1 MRKKSSRL
9 VVVSVV
15 ALAALTLVLVTLS
28 GYLEEKLEQSGERQA
43 LALTVQAAQF
53 ANEVMRTG
61 ESAGGEG
68 EGGASA
74 PPQGAGDPADAAGA
88 ADPAASPAP
97 PQGAAAF
104 GKIDTILVFD
114 AATGRVA
121 EASTEEGLL
130 AQSVEPGALVYDL
143 AWEMLY
149 AYDERLASSSLRL
162 PFEPSAEVSAQS
174 SIDRMRAAIAVGDTY
189 LDLGLAHGDEYYVA
203 LAPVGEG
210 AWYVCSMIP
219 AADMRAEAEVVSAVF
234 TVVFVLSVACVILAI
249 VLALSAYRRQARERA
264 IRMRTRLYE
273 ALSDSLEFAVNLY
286 SPADDHV
293 TPIVA
298 KGVDIFGAN
307 LEQLIKDPGL
317 AARLRFSNEGARLL
331 RRLREGEVG
340 AFAKGEFSFTAAD
353 DRQRY
358 VEYTVRPLSYD
369 GRRQVLVILRDI
381 TSDRAIELSMR
392 DAMEAAEA
400 ANRAKSEFLSRMSHE
415 IRTPMNVILGM
426 LKIARR
432 NMDDPAKLTSNLDN
446 IENASAHLLDLIN
459 EVLDISKIESGK
471 AGFDEK
477 PFNLRDVVRSIEDL
491 VAPQCRGRSQTFS
504 CALSGQVD
512 AWYLGDAVRV
522 RQMLV
527 NLLANAVKYTPDGGR
542 VELEVT
548 AACAST
554 LPAGYRRLTFTVS
567 DNGIGM
573 APGYLEHLFEP
584 FATEGRSRSQGTG
597 LGMPIVKN
605 IVSAMG
611 GDIHVETAEGEG
623 TTFTV
628 VVDLRLAEEGDACG
642 GAEGASAEGAGA
654 EGAAGAGAEGVVGA
668 GAAGAGGPANAIA
681 SAEDAAGAGAEGVAR
696 TGGPAN
702 APALAPAAG
711 SLAGARILLV
721 EDNDLNAEIASE
733 LLAFEGAHVEWAV
746 DGKAGLDAFA
756 ASDEGTFDAVLMDVQ
771 MPVMN
776 GYEATRAIRALDRA
790 DAREVPIIAMSANAF
805 ADDVLAS
812 LKSGMNAHLSKPV
825 NMAELASTLITEM
838 ARRRPRHALY

>member
-9 VVVSVV
+9 VVVSVI
-15 ALAALTLVLVTLS
+15 ALAALTLVLATLS

-68 EGGASA
+68 EGT
-74 PPQGAGDPADAAGA
+74 PPQGAADPAGEVSPADAADLAGA
-88 ADPAASPAP
+88 ADPADPAAAAAP

-130 AQSVEPGALVYDL
+130 AQPVEPGALVYDL

-162 PFEPSAEVSAQS
+162 PFELSAEESAENS
-174 SIDRMRAAIAVGDTY
+174 LERMRAAVAAGDTY

-234 TVVFVLSVACVILAI
+234 AVVFALSGACVVLAI
-249 VLALSAYRRQARERA
+249 VLVLSAYRRQAREHA
-264 IRMRTRLYE
+264 IKMRTRLYE
-273 ALSDSLEFAVNLY
+273 ALSDSLDFAVNLY

-298 KGVDIFGAN
+298 KGVDIFGVR
-307 LEQLIKDPGL
+307 LEELIKDPGL
-317 AARLRFSNEGARLL
+317 AERLRFSDEGVGLL
-331 RRLREGEVG
+331 RRLRENEVG
-340 AFAKGEFSFTAAD
+340 EFAKGEFSFMAVG
-353 DRQRY
+353 DRRRY

-369 GRRQVLVILRDI
+369 GRRQVLVVLRDI
-381 TSDRAIELSMR
+381 TADRAIELSMR

-432 NMDDPAKLTSNLDN
+432 NMDDPEKLTSNLDN

-477 PFNLRDVVRSIEDL
+477 PFNLRDAVRSIEDL
-491 VAPQCRGRSQTFS
+491 VAPPCRDKGQEFS
-504 CALSGQVD
+504 CVLSGPVD
-512 AWYLGDAVRV
+512 AWYLGDVVRV

-542 VELEVT
+542 VGLEVT
-548 AACAST
+548 AACVPA
-554 LPAGYRRLTFTVS
+554 LPAGYRRLTFVVS
-567 DNGIGM
+567 DSGIGM
-573 APGYLEHLFEP
+573 APDYLEHLFEP

-605 IVSAMG
+605 IVNTMG
-611 GDIHVETAEGEG
+611 GDIHVETAEDEG

-628 VVDLRLAEEGDACG
+628 VVDMRLAEEGGACG
-642 GAEGASAEGAGA
+642 NEDGACGSEGGARG
-654 EGAAGAGAEGVVGA
+654 
-668 GAAGAGGPANAIA
+668 NA
-681 SAEDAAGAGAEGVAR
+681 DG
-696 TGGPAN
+696 
-702 APALAPAAG
+702 APALAPAPTEG
-711 SLAGARILLV
+711 SLAGARILIV
-721 EDNDLNAEIASE
+721 EDNDLNAEIACE
-733 LLAFEGAHVEWAV
+733 LLSFAGAHVEWAA

-756 ASDEGTFDAVLMDVQ
+756 ASDVGAFDAVLMDVQ

-805 ADDVLAS
+805 ADDALAS
-812 LKSGMNAHLSKPV
+812 LKSGMNAHLSKPI
-825 NMAELASTLITEM
+825 NMAELTGTLIAEM